1 LVILG
6 SDKEIE
12 STGRTLLWRSYRI

>member
-6 SDKEIE
+6 SDEEIE
-12 STGRTLLWRSYRI
+12 STGRTLLWRSCRI